1 MRESLFPAS
10 KPSEYLSPM
19 PIEPSTNYLENQFLI
34 AMPQMLDSYF
44 ANTVTYLRKHNE
56 DGALGIVINKPLQA
70 CVADIF
76 DELDIVCSAQEGLFQ
91 DRHVLAGGPVERD
104 KGFILHDAGQT
115 WESSIAVTPEI
126 TICTSRTI
134 LQDIAKGDGPDNYLV
149 ALGCAG
155 WEAGQLERE
164 ITENAWLT
172 APANLE
178 LIFSSDYA
186 SKPTAAAALLG
197 IDLQQISPEAG
208 HS

>member
-1 MRESLFPAS
+1 MKDNIHTR
-10 KPSEYLSPM
+10 
-19 PIEPSTNYLENQFLI
+19 YLENQFLI

-44 ANTVTYLRKHNE
+44 TNTVTYLWKHNE
-56 DGALGIVINKPLQA
+56 EGALGIVINKPLKA

-76 DELDIVCSAQEGLFQ
+76 AELDILCSTEDSLF
-91 DRHVLAGGPVERD
+91 RERPVLAGGPVERD
-104 KGFILHDAGQT
+104 KGFIIHDAGQQ
-115 WESSIAVTPEI
+115 WESSIEVTPEI

-134 LQDIAKGDGPDNYLV
+134 LQDIAKGSGPENYLV

-164 ITENAWLT
+164 ITENTWLT
-172 APANLE
+172 TPANAE
-178 LIFSSDYA
+178 LIFSDNYNGKA
-186 SKPTAAAALLG
+186 EAAASLLG

>member
-1 MRESLFPAS
+1 MKDNIHTR
-10 KPSEYLSPM
+10 
-19 PIEPSTNYLENQFLI
+19 YLENQFLI

-44 ANTVTYLRKHNE
+44 TNTVTYLWKHNE
-56 DGALGIVINKPLQA
+56 EGALGIVINKPLKT

-76 DELDIVCSAQEGLFQ
+76 DELDILCSTEDSLF
-91 DRHVLAGGPVERD
+91 RERPVLAGGPVERD
-104 KGFILHDAGQT
+104 KGFIIHDAGQQ
-115 WESSIAVTPEI
+115 WESSIEVTPEI

-134 LQDIAKGDGPDNYLV
+134 LQDIAKGSGPANYLV

-164 ITENAWLT
+164 ITENTWLT
-172 APANLE
+172 TPANVE
-178 LIFSSDYA
+178 LIFSDNYNGKA
-186 SKPTAAAALLG
+186 EAAASLLG